1 MEVTRNVILDLL
13 PLYLAGEASPD
24 TRALVEHYLETDPEL
39 AEAAKLTTAL
49 YKRQETPVPIQ
60 EEDQMHAYQQVQKRI
75 LQRTVIWGA
84 VIAFGVLSLLGLAA
98 LAYMF
103 VARL

>member
-24 TRALVEHYLETDPEL
+24 TRALVEHYLERDPEL

-60 EEDQMHAYQQVQKRI
+60 EEDQVQAYQQAQKRI
-75 LQRTVIWGA
+75 LQRTVLWGTA
-84 VIAFGVLSLLGLAA
+84 IAFGILAILGLVLLRAFA
-98 LAYMF
+98 F
-103 VARL
+103 